1 MLKMIRGLDP
11 DNIVRFYESF
21 EHMGK
26 MCLAFEMLDKN
37 LHELLRERRGN
48 PLLLQ
53 QIRPITQQVHGS
65 DHSDQ
70 KAVIYTV
77 CIRV

>member
-11 DNIVRFYESF
+11 LNIVRFCESF

-48 PLLLQ
+48 PLSLR
-53 QIRPITQQVHGS
+53 QIRSITEQVCGS
-65 DHSDQ
+65 DPSIKKQ
-70 KAVIYTV
+70 
-77 CIRV
+77 